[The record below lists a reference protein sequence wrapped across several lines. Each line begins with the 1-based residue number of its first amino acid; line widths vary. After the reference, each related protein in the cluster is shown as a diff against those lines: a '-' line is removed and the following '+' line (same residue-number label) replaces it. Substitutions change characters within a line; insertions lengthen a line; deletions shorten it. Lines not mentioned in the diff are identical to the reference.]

1 MILFKKE
8 YDDESLY
15 DLDRDVSE
23 AIDDDFNPKLK
34 SIPTDEHGFRVGKFT
49 VTIEWSEEW
58 IGY

>member
-1 MILFKKE
+1 MIIFKKE

-34 SIPTDEHGFRVGKFT
+34 AIPTDEHGFRVGKFT
-49 VTIEWSEEW
+49 ITIEWSEE
-58 IGY
+58 

>member
-1 MILFKKE
+1 MIIFKKE

-34 SIPTDEHGFRVGKFT
+34 SILTDEHGFRLGKFT
-49 VTIEWSEEW
+49 VTIEWSEE
-58 IGY
+58 